1 MSISNS
7 TIRMGNGSTLNNVG
21 RDQFNHIIQ
30 RITARIVIISGTT
43 GTVSPAEDEEYNE
56 FESIKRGDICITR
69 KICSGEA
76 RDYEWDETQQ
86 SLKETARAQ
95 RTVYTVQIHGK
106 AAMKFTAL
114 FYEGQGARK
123 VGFTKR
129 IGAAVS
135 SNERSPSSYGREIFS
150 IAEDELIPVSHII
163 RRATFWD
170 SLSLHFCREVQNVQ
184 EYPISG
190 HFGPI
195 QRLWLDTGTG
205 FLCYEPGVDTSKK
218 VAELTPCS
226 FTFDVDCSRIPATM
240 DMLKGDTG
248 VRFFARQDHHF
259 DRLVVNY
266 ADFLGDHLALSYSSK
281 LAELRFD
288 TIYTHSGVEIARYPS
303 YDIGFDA
310 SLCTGLI
317 NETKIKGSGLT
328 RPQAE
333 KGCTVARQSWL
344 AQARRI
350 INALS
355 APSRQGGYFML
366 HPPSI
371 HLKTV
376 SFDLIKPLRTTYLF
390 VYPLPYPLTTESLLA
405 WRRGRTHFWSFDES
419 GRSEVPKDERQ
430 GIPRLIGHVRFG
442 MEKVV
447 WPPYVYN
454 AIHDWQIAR
463 GFDSNSTDFALSLG
477 YPELEILQKESKQN
491 SF

>member
-123 VGFTKR
+123 LWKR
-129 IGAAVS
+129 DLLNCRRRDIH
-135 SNERSPSSYGREIFS
+135 
-150 IAEDELIPVSHII
+150 IAQLFELIPVSHII

-328 RPQAE
+328 RFTLQATDH
-333 KGCTVARQSWL
+333 GQSWL